1 MGNMSYCRFENT
13 ANDLADCVSAINS
26 GEVFDLS
33 SDYEIDG
40 LRKLLVYAQKVV
52 DNTDYIEY
60 AINNQNEE

>member
-40 LRKLLVYAQKVV
+40 LRRLLVYAQKVV
-52 DNTDYIEY
+52 ENTDYIEY